1 MWVQV
6 IHFELK
12 ISKNKGVRG
21 TLVLSKKPA
30 AAAPTPLK
38 VPPLVARA
46 QVMVPQLP
54 FNATTPLPPRVSG
67 SENEEPQIRGVFLN
81 YDQIHTKK

>member
-1 MWVQV
+1 MQKCYITALW
-6 IHFELK
+6 HYHT
-12 ISKNKGVRG
+12 NAVREMYRYG
-21 TLVLSKKPA
+21 PES
-30 AAAPTPLK
+30 
-38 VPPLVARA
+38 RA

-67 SENEEPQIRGVFLN
+67 SENEVPQIRGVFLN